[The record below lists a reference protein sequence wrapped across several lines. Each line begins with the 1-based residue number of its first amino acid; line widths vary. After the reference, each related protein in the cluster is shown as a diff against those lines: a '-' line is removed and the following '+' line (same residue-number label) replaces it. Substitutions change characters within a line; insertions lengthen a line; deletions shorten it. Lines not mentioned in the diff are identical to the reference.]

1 MARDITIHSVTGPLD
16 FLLGGGHVGAQMRSQ
31 DWSASPLGSP
41 ESWPPS
47 LRTVVGLLLQSRFP
61 MFVAWGKDLGFLYN
75 DAYAEILGAKHPAAL
90 GKRFYDIWSEIWTD
104 ISPLIDAAMA
114 GEATYR
120 EDLPLVMNRKGYD
133 EQTWFT
139 FSYSPVRDESGKVAG
154 MFCACWET
162 TSKVLAEHALRESE
176 GRLRALVAASSYA
189 LYRMNP
195 DWSQMLALEG
205 QGLRDDPSSPSGP
218 WLGEYIH
225 PDDLAP
231 VSAAIQEATA
241 ARKEFELEHRV
252 RRADGTHGWTLL
264 RAVPLFDASG
274 NLTEWFGAA
283 SDVTARKNAEAAL
296 RELNETLERRVTE
309 ALAERKLLADIVEGT
324 DAFVLVADLQYRLLA
339 INKAAANEFERVY
352 GVRPRA
358 GDNLLDLLATQPEYQ
373 LEIKTAWGRAL
384 SGEQFSAIQ
393 QFGNPARD
401 RRSYE
406 LRFNTLRDREG
417 NRIGAYQFV
426 YDVTD
431 RLHDQERLR
440 NAEAA
445 LRQTQKMESLGQ
457 LTGGIAHDFN
467 NLLAVFGSGLQLLE
481 LTAGQ
486 PPNPR
491 VFEAMNRAIA
501 RGIGLTRHLLAFS
514 RRRPVNPES
523 IDVAAHLK
531 GMRPMLD
538 GSLGGHIQVQ
548 VHVADDIWP
557 IVVDAG
563 EMELAILNLCL
574 NARDAMP
581 DGGVIR
587 IRAENV
593 HEHDENGALADFV
606 RISIADTGHGMSSE
620 VQSRAFEPFF
630 TTKDVGK
637 GSGLGLPQ
645 VYGFAQQSAGRV
657 TIASHVGTGT
667 TVTILLPRSL
677 HDPAIATKVV
687 EDATTPAMFDGT
699 RRGHALLVE
708 DDKEVSALT
717 NELLGSLGFA
727 VTHVASADAA
737 LRALAD
743 SREIDV
749 VLSDV
754 MMPGG
759 VSGLELA
766 RDIRRR
772 HPGLPV
778 ILTTGYVDSVSSMT
792 DGEFDVLLKP
802 FSGEALAKA
811 LGNAVR

>member
-1 MARDITIHSVTGPLD
+1 
-16 FLLGGGHVGAQMRSQ
+16 
-31 DWSASPLGSP
+31 
-41 ESWPPS
+41 
-47 LRTVVGLLLQSRFP
+47 

-75 DAYAEILGAKHPAAL
+75 DPYSEILGAKHPAAL
-90 GKRFYDIWSEIWTD
+90 GKRFHDIWSEIWPD

-114 GEATYR
+114 GEATDR

-162 TSKVLAEHALRESE
+162 TPKVLAERAMRESE

-205 QGLRDDPSSPSGP
+205 QGLTADSSSPNESWPGD
-218 WLGEYIH
+218 YIH

-231 VSAAIQEATA
+231 VAAAIKEATA
-241 ARKEFELEHRV
+241 ARKVFELEHRV

-264 RAVPLFDASG
+264 RAVPLFDG
-274 NLTEWFGAA
+274 NGNITEWVGAA

-339 INKAAANEFERVY
+339 VNKAAANEFERVY

-358 GDNLLDLLATQPEYQ
+358 GDNLLDLLATQPEHQ
-373 LEIKTAWGRAL
+373 LEVKTAWGRAL
-384 SGEQFSAIQ
+384 SGEQFTSIQ

-406 LRFNTLRDREG
+406 VRFNALRDPDG

-431 RLHDQERLR
+431 RLRDQDRLR

-491 VFEAMNRAIA
+491 VFEAMHRAIV
-501 RGIGLTRHLLAFS
+501 RGTGLTRHLLAFS
-514 RRRPVNPES
+514 RRRPINPES
-523 IDVAAHLK
+523 VDVAAHLK

-538 GSLGGHIQVQ
+538 GSLGGHIQVE
-548 VHVADDIWP
+548 VHIADDIWP
-557 IVVDAG
+557 VVVDAG

-587 IRAENV
+587 IRVENV
-593 HEHDENGALADFV
+593 QGEGENNAPADFV
-606 RISIADTGHGMSSE
+606 RISIADTGHGMSAE
-620 VQSRAFEPFF
+620 VQARAFEPFF

-657 TIASHVGTGT
+657 AIASEVGTGT
-667 TVTILLPRSL
+667 TVTLLLPRSL
-677 HDPAIATKVV
+677 RDPVATKAV
-687 EDATTPAMFDGT
+687 EAADETATFDAT

-708 DDKEVSALT
+708 DDKEVSELT
-717 NELLGSLGFA
+717 SELLRSLGFS

-737 LRALAD
+737 LSAIAG
-743 SREIDV
+743 SGQIDI

-772 HPGLPV
+772 HPGIPIV
-778 ILTTGYVDSVSSMT
+778 LTTGYVESVAGMN
-792 DGEFDVLLKP
+792 DDEFDVLLKP

-811 LGNAVR
+811 LGRVR

>member
-1 MARDITIHSVTGPLD
+1 
-16 FLLGGGHVGAQMRSQ
+16 
-31 DWSASPLGSP
+31 
-41 ESWPPS
+41 
-47 LRTVVGLLLQSRFP
+47 
-61 MFVAWGKDLGFLYN
+61 
-75 DAYAEILGAKHPAAL
+75 
-90 GKRFYDIWSEIWTD
+90 
-104 ISPLIDAAMA
+104 
-114 GEATYR
+114 
-120 EDLPLVMNRKGYD
+120 
-133 EQTWFT
+133 
-139 FSYSPVRDESGKVAG
+139 
-154 MFCACWET
+154 
-162 TSKVLAEHALRESE
+162 
-176 GRLRALVAASSYA
+176 
-189 LYRMNP
+189 MNP